1 MGLVADDVW
10 VVARFKEVGFCVG
23 FLLGGDSRAF
33 GGFVLI
39 MAGGVTLF
47 VKVDCLDR
55 EQFLVMDSPC
65 FVALGKPA
73 FAKHLEQLVLI
84 VADFVVFADELINAV
99 WVMGGLVSGL
109 GLRVSVGGHGS
120 EE

>member
-1 MGLVADDVW
+1 VGLVADDVW
-10 VVARFKEVGFCVG
+10 VVACFEEVGFCVG

-39 MAGGVTLF
+39 MAGGVAPF
-47 VKVDCLDR
+47 VKVDRLDR
-55 EQFLVMDSPC
+55 EEFLVVDSPC
-65 FVALGKPA
+65 FVALGEPA
-73 FAKHLEQLVLI
+73 FAEHLEELVLDVAVI
-84 VADFVVFADELINAV
+84 VGFADKLINAV
-99 WVMGGLVSGL
+99 WVVGLVSGL